1 MRLVGELSLFSA
13 AFIASF
19 TYGQKLL
26 SLIER
31 SRVVAPIARQARSL
45 ADQLARFMRGR

>member
-19 TYGQKLL
+19 TYGQKLML
-26 SLIER
+26 GIER
-31 SRVVAPIARQARSL
+31 SPIVGLMIRQVRSL
-45 ADQLARFMRGR
+45 ADWLARFKRGS